1 MSNEQRIDLKFGA
14 NLKDFRRG
22 ISNIDSSLKQL
33 SGGFGA
39 LGGIIGAS
47 FAVDA
52 ITQFVSE
59 SVKLGATME
68 GVRGAFERFADETT
82 LDGLREA
89 VSGTVD
95 DLKLMQMAVR
105 AKNFKIPMDV
115 LAKGLKFATQRAM
128 ETGESVDYLVESFV
142 IGLGRESVKI
152 LDNLGISTLEI
163 QKKTKEVGDM
173 TKAVGMIMDEAFV
186 NAGEQVVTTS
196 MKIDQQKAAITNL
209 KIAVGEKLAPI
220 YSAFLDTTIDG
231 LKSINNLLSAQTGI
245 QEKTANAFK
254 TYLQVTGKSQTAVGQ
269 LATGLANYLEIQ
281 RKVEQAQEDAK
292 LTVDDYRAAQKQYD
306 AEQAVAEEKKKEAL
320 EKYQKKLEEVIPTI
334 KMANHEIQKM
344 FQPGEMGNI
353 VKDDFIEPLE
363 IIDTEL
369 ESLGENAE
377 DFGVTFDNSFRKTI
391 ETFSKFRDEFMM
403 FGQML
408 QQSFEAAFGPLEDG
422 ETRIGRFREVFVQ
435 QLKMM
440 AAQLLATAAAAAILS
455 AILTI
460 AFGGTNKVGQIMFGK
475 AGMGFGD
482 LFGASFQ
489 GMGGMGFNGGF
500 GGDNGGMNIMSIIRG
515 EDILLIQDRAS
526 RSRTRQRGF

>member
-1 MSNEQRIDLKFGA
+1 MTKPQIDLKFGA

-22 ISNIDSSLKQL
+22 ISSIDSSLKQL
-33 SGGFGA
+33 AGGFGA
-39 LGGIIGAS
+39 LGSVIGAS

-52 ITQFVSE
+52 VTQFISE

-68 GVRGAFERFADETT
+68 GVRGAFDRFADETT

-173 TKAVGMIMDEAFV
+173 TKAVGMIMDEAFE

-196 MKIDQQKAAITNL
+196 MKIDQQKTAITNL

-231 LKSINNLLSAQTGI
+231 LDSINKLLSTQTGI
-245 QEKTANAFK
+245 QEKSANAFK

-292 LTVDDYRAAQKQYD
+292 LTTEDYVAAMKEYEASQTI
-306 AEQAVAEEKKKEAL
+306 AEEKKKEAL

-334 KMANHEIQKM
+334 RMANYEIQKM
-344 FQPGEMGNI
+344 FQPGKMGDI

-369 ESLGENAE
+369 EQLGESAE
-377 DFGVTFDNSFRKTI
+377 DFGVTFDNSFRRTI
-391 ETFSKFRDEFMM
+391 ETLRQFKNEFMM
-403 FGQML
+403 FGQVL
-408 QQSFEAAFGPLEDG
+408 QQSFQAAFSPLDEG
-422 ETRIGRFREVFVQ
+422 ETIIGKFREVFVQ
-435 QLKMM
+435 QLRMM
-440 AAQLLATAAAAAILS
+440 AAQLLATAAAAAIL
-455 AILTI
+455 ATILTI
-460 AFGGTNKVGQIMFGK
+460 AFGGTNLAGQSMFGK
-475 AGMGFGD
+475 AGMKFGD
-482 LFGASFQ
+482 LFSASFQ
-489 GMGGMGFNGGF
+489 GLGGMGFNGGF
-500 GGDNGGMNIMSIIRG
+500 GGGDGGMNIMSIIRG
-515 EDILLIQDRAS
+515 EDILLVSDRAS
-526 RSRTRQRGF
+526 RTRTRQRGF